1 MQEDILL
8 EKEKAFKAYIFDM
21 DGTVL
26 NTVTDLKNA
35 MNYACEQT
43 GHRHDF
49 TEEDAKQF
57 FGSGVLVA
65 IERALALEK
74 GADYEELLLIGKE
87 KEKEID
93 QELQEEISRI
103 RQVYD
108 VYYPLHCNDET
119 APYPGIESLLKRL
132 REAGIKTAVVSNKPD
147 NAVQKL
153 TELYFKDL
161 FDYSMG
167 ERPEIRRKPAAD
179 MVNACLEA
187 LGVKREEAVYIGDS
201 EIDMETAA
209 NSALPCISVDWGF
222 RSKSFLKKNGAER
235 IVSSAEEIFD

>member
-1 MQEDILL
+1 M
-8 EKEKAFKAYIFDM
+8 
-21 DGTVL
+21 
-26 NTVTDLKNA
+26 
-35 MNYACEQT
+35 
-43 GHRHDF
+43 
-49 TEEDAKQF
+49 
-57 FGSGVLVA
+57 
-65 IERALALEK
+65 
-74 GADYEELLLIGKE
+74 
-87 KEKEID
+87 
-93 QELQEEISRI
+93 
-103 RQVYD
+103 
-108 VYYPLHCNDET
+108 
-119 APYPGIESLLKRL
+119 KRL

-222 RSKSFLKKNGAER
+222 RSKSFLEKNGAER

>member
-1 MQEDILL
+1 ML
-8 EKEKAFKAYIFDM
+8 EKEKAYKAYIFDM

-43 GHRHDF
+43 GHKHDF
-49 TEEDAKQF
+49 TDEDAKQL

-74 GADYEELLLIGKE
+74 EAGYEELLLIGKD
-87 KEKEID
+87 KEKEPTE
-93 QELQEEISRI
+93 ELKEEIEQI
-103 RQVYD
+103 HKVYD

-119 APYPGIESLLKRL
+119 APYPGIEALLDRL

-147 NAVQKL
+147 YAVQKL
-153 TELYFKDL
+153 TELYFKDR

-167 ERPEIRRKPAAD
+167 EKPEVRRKPAAD

-187 LGVKREEAVYIGDS
+187 LNVKREDAVYIGDS
-201 EIDMETAA
+201 EIDIETAGNA
-209 NSALPCISVDWGF
+209 GLSCISVDWGF
-222 RSKSFLKKNGAER
+222 RSKSFLEKKGAQR
-235 IVSSAEEIFD
+235 IVSSAEEIFE

>member
-1 MQEDILL
+1 ML
-8 EKEKAFKAYIFDM
+8 EEEKAFKAYIFDM

-43 GHRHDF
+43 GHKHDF
-49 TEEDAKQF
+49 TEEDAKQL

-74 GADYEELLLIGKE
+74 GASYKDLLLIGKE
-87 KEKEID
+87 KEKEPD
-93 QELQEEISRI
+93 QEVKEEISRI
-103 RQVYD
+103 HQVYD
-108 VYYPLHCNDET
+108 AYYPLHCNDET
-119 APYPGIESLLKRL
+119 APYPGIESLLDRL
-132 REAGIKTAVVSNKPD
+132 REAGKKTAVVSNKPD

-153 TELYFKDL
+153 TELYFKDR

-167 ERPEIRRKPAAD
+167 ERPEVRRKPAAD

-187 LGVKREEAVYIGDS
+187 LDVKREDAVYIGDS
-201 EIDMETAA
+201 EIDIETAKNA
-209 NSALPCISVDWGF
+209 GLSCISVDWGF
-222 RSKSFLKKNGAER
+222 RSKPFLEKRGAQR
-235 IVSSAEEIFD
+235 IVSSAEELFEL